1 MTCFEVVVFFLLF
14 SLQGLVGLSFHLAN
28 WRIWMAITQYE
39 TSWTKLKNGDVQG
52 IAVVVVSGYVYSYY
66 SVIVIE
72 NRPIGPKS
80 PVKHRNA

>member
-1 MTCFEVVVFFLLF
+1 
-14 SLQGLVGLSFHLAN
+14 
-28 WRIWMAITQYE
+28 MAITP
-39 TSWTKLKNGDVQG
+39 KLWFFIDQLEV
-52 IAVVVVSGYVYSYY
+52 IEYMYWRHLLWWVVTGCVYSYY